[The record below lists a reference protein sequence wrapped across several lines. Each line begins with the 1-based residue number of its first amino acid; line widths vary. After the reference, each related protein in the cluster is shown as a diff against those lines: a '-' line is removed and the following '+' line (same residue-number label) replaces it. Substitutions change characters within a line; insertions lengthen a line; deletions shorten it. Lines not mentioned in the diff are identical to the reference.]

1 MIEIGQLVLR
11 KKIFFYQC
19 IYAFSYLSSLW
30 KGRGPSFEIWIPFI
44 QGCFV
49 SNFVEIGPVVFEKKM
64 KLWKVYDNA
73 NDDANY
79 NEGQRTILLRKAHL
93 SLRLRWALT
102 SFLYFFNH
110 FSSFITTWRR
120 VLGSGSVTTCFYD
133 FGIRTSGLPSTRRTL
148 IKIWLIG
155 PPPRPKGRN
164 KVQTYRKMT
173 IHGWEEKIAEPK

>member
-1 MIEIGQLVLR
+1 MLQLRDWCSVSYCWTANQTGIYFSELPQWLR
-11 KKIFFYQC
+11 NRRYRSGLGLPI
-19 IYAFSYLSSLW
+19 
-30 KGRGPSFEIWIPFI
+30 
-44 QGCFV
+44 
-49 SNFVEIGPVVFEKKM
+49 VEIGPVVLEKKM
-64 KLWKVYDNA
+64 KLWKVYDKA

-110 FSSFITTWRR
+110 FSSFITTWCR

-173 IHGWEEKIAEPK
+173 IHGWDEKIAEPK